1 MSWHAAPFSTE
12 VKKDCNCVFSTRI
25 ILMVH
30 YVYCVEIVELNDKN
44 AAKNEITKD
53 ALLTQGR

>member
-1 MSWHAAPFSTE
+1 
-12 VKKDCNCVFSTRI
+12 
-25 ILMVH
+25 MVH